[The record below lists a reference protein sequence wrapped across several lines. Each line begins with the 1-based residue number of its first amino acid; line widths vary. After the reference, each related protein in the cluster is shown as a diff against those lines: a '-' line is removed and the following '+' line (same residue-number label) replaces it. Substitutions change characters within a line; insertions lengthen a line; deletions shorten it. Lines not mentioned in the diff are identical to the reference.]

1 MIESFPTDIS
11 FEKKLLRKEKKLQ
24 TPFFRFDIFPV
35 GRLAALINRESK
47 TS

>member
-24 TPFFRFDIFPV
+24 TPFFRFDIFLV
-35 GRLAALINRESK
+35 RLAALINRESK